1 MLKCF
6 TRPQTCSLFFAI
18 SSAKQPRGP
27 LSRYGLWVLSRFDRR
42 SPLLSKCRCQNWGTL
57 KSQAT
62 VAMKVVVFTLLLV
75 TRASCLYPSSPVSG
89 PLAPVSPLHCSVAGK
104 VSCDWSSD
112 RNTHLWLV
120 QVSPLPFCTPALY
133 SPLLPPTGHVWR
145 PVVYIMPQVKKY
157 FMIGEIFC
165 YVIRQVTGPVTL
177 DTANHV
183 MTTTLELAVY
193 WQDFR
198 LIIRLDSM

>member
-1 MLKCF
+1 
-6 TRPQTCSLFFAI
+6 
-18 SSAKQPRGP
+18 
-27 LSRYGLWVLSRFDRR
+27 
-42 SPLLSKCRCQNWGTL
+42 
-57 KSQAT
+57 
-62 VAMKVVVFTLLLV
+62 MKVVVFTLLLV

-145 PVVYIMPQVKKY
+145 PVVYIMPQVKNICIIGKIFILLLYLLNMSSGRWLGPWLWTRRTTWWPPRWSWRSTGRTSDSSSGY
-157 FMIGEIFC
+157 FIAIQITYWPLHTVFISNFKHFNC
-165 YVIRQVTGPVTL
+165 VT
-177 DTANHV
+177 
-183 MTTTLELAVY
+183 
-193 WQDFR
+193 
-198 LIIRLDSM
+198 I